1 MLLLA
6 VEAFVKIA
14 LVIAGLMGGTSY
26 LVLLERR
33 MAAWIQDRRGPNRV
47 GIPLTKIRIFG
58 LGQPIADGVKFIFKE
73 EFTPGHV
80 NRLLYFVAPVLLLSA
95 ALAVFAVVPFGSV
108 LPPVLGGEP
117 IELVIAPGVNVGMLY
132 VFAVGGIAVYGVI
145 LGAWASNNKYAFYGG
160 LRSAAQLISYEI
172 PLGLGVL
179 GVVLMTGS
187 LQLDK
192 IITQQ
197 AAHGWNVLVQ
207 PLGFFVF
214 AVAALAESGRL
225 PFDLSESEQELV
237 GGYHTE
243 YSGIKLMM
251 FLVAEF
257 LHMIVAAFLI
267 VILFFGGWHL
277 PWITGSEHMVSGWL
291 GGWLEAF
298 LRVGV
303 LLAKV
308 LAVILFFMVAR
319 WSWPRF
325 RFDQLMVLAWKVM
338 LPLGMVNLVVLAVL
352 VEYGKQMADALGVG
366 EVVLVAAVGWI
377 TLVVSWVVTAAIIP
391 APGQS
396 QALPIGAADSIDA
409 EPAQQREEIEP

>member
-1 MLLLA
+1 MLVLS

-214 AVAALAESGRL
+214 AVAAFAESGRL